1 MRLRKVFPDHRPD
14 PVHVAEFEILRLG
27 HLLEGFA
34 FGIGQK
40 LAFFVEQLEGIP
52 LLGIVGSRQDDA
64 AVRLFEENGHFS
76 GRRRGQ
82 PGVHHVHATGEQ
94 SAGYDAVH
102 HFARDAGVPSYD
114 HLAVFLTREFL
125 LQLAGVS
132 RRKLD
137 NVNGSERV
145 ADGAANGSA
154 NAGDRFDEGHIL
166 NYLRFFLQKI
176 YYLAKLKKSQ
186 GK

>member
-1 MRLRKVFPDHRPD
+1 
-14 PVHVAEFEILRLG
+14 
-27 HLLEGFA
+27 
-34 FGIGQK
+34 
-40 LAFFVEQLEGIP
+40 
-52 LLGIVGSRQDDA
+52 
-64 AVRLFEENGHFS
+64 
-76 GRRRGQ
+76 
-82 PGVHHVHATGEQ
+82 
-94 SAGYDAVH
+94 
-102 HFARDAGVPSYD
+102 
-114 HLAVFLTREFL
+114 VFLTREFL

-176 YYLAKLKKSQ
+176 YYLAKLKKIT
-186 GK
+186 GEINTKKRIP